1 MRGLRKELKARFSAD
16 ETRGATCVRV
26 LRSTQLRRFRL
37 PKPQIKRG
45 EPLPDRY

>member
-1 MRGLRKELKARFSAD
+1 MYVL
-16 ETRGATCVRV
+16 

-45 EPLPDRY
+45 ADLAARY